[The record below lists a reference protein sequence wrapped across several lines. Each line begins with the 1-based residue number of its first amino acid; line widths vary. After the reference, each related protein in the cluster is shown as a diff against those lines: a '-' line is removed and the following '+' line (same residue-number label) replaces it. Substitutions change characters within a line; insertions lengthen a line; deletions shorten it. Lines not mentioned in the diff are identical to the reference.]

1 MSERETAKVRS
12 LSAAVR
18 ERDVDLWVVG
28 LNHKT
33 APVELREKLA
43 IDEPELGVMAH
54 QAVKRLPVREAVI
67 LSTCNRVEV
76 VAASARGAD
85 VVQDVLGFIAEDREL
100 SPASISEHRYVH
112 RGRQAVR
119 HLFRVA
125 SSLDSMVVG
134 EPQILGQL
142 KEQFR
147 LASEAGA
154 TSRVLRRCFEASFRV
169 AKRVR
174 TETGVAAKSV
184 SVSSAAVD
192 LAKRIFDDLGDK
204 TAMLIGAGKMSE
216 LAARHLLR
224 AGIESVI
231 VTNRSFDRAVELA
244 RDFGGTPVPFD
255 RFPQYLH
262 LADVVLG
269 SVTVS
274 GHVVAPSHLSEVL
287 RARRRRPMFFI
298 DLGVPRNFD
307 PALNDLQNVYLYNID
322 DLARVADDHKAERER
337 EAERAEEIV
346 RSEAEG
352 LWRSLSARDVTPTI
366 VALRSK
372 LDSIRRGELDRA
384 LASLD
389 AVGPDERRKLEAMTE
404 AIVNKILH
412 SPTKVLK
419 EIAHDED
426 GRAAE
431 VAEILH
437 RLFGLEAARGEGGN
451 GEDEGS

>member
-1 MSERETAKVRS
+1 MSERETARVRS
-12 LSAAVR
+12 LRSVELG
-18 ERDVDLWVVG
+18 ERDVELWVVG

-43 IDEPELGVMAH
+43 IGEDALGPLAER
-54 QAVKRLPVREAVI
+54 ALERLPLREAVI
-67 LSTCNRVEV
+67 LSTCNRVELIGVAPRGEDV
-76 VAASARGAD
+76 VAGVMSF
-85 VVQDVLGFIAEDREL
+85 LAEDRDL
-100 SPASISEHRYVH
+100 SAAAVAEHRYVH

-142 KEQFR
+142 KEQYR
-147 LASEAGA
+147 RANESGA
-154 TSRVLRRCFEASFRV
+154 TARVLRRCFEASFRV

-174 TETGVAAKSV
+174 TETGVATKSV

-216 LAARHLLR
+216 LAARHLLK
-224 AGIESVI
+224 AGIASVI

-244 RDFGGTPVPFD
+244 REFDGTPVPFD
-255 RFPQYLH
+255 RFPSYLPM
-262 LADVVLG
+262 ADVVLG
-269 SVTVS
+269 SVSVS
-274 GHVVAPSHLSEVL
+274 GHVVGPSHMNDVL

-322 DLARVADDHKAERER
+322 DLARVADDHRAERER

-346 RSEAEG
+346 RSEAES

-366 VALRSK
+366 VALRGK
-372 LDSIRRGELDRA
+372 LDDIRQGELDRA
-384 LASLD
+384 LASLESISAGD
-389 AVGPDERRKLEAMTE
+389 REVLDAMTH

-412 SPTKVLK
+412 PPTKVLK
-419 EIAHDED
+419 EMARDEN
-426 GRAAE
+426 GQAAE
-431 VAEILH
+431 VAEVLH
-437 RLFGLEAARGEGGN
+437 RLFGLEARKGRDFGGE
-451 GEDEGS
+451 